1 MSSESSDSASDF
13 SDFPSEEELSEHESQ
28 LGADDDDTASRKSG
42 TAKQS
47 RIPTADF
54 PTTPGIKNQTMVSQ
68 KGNKV
73 VELRSPVLGEPDYRR
88 TLRQMTIYEYT
99 RLIGS
104 RAEMISKNE
113 PIHPKYRDVPTI
125 DLCEIAKMELD
136 DLDIPFPIEV
146 VRYVDRPSAID
157 SKIREIFNVR
167 ELDLPDQVLNAGID
181 DYLPKME
188 WAVNK
193 QL

>member
-1 MSSESSDSASDF
+1 MSSDSSDSASDF
-13 SDFPSEEELSEHESQ
+13 SEYHSEEELSEHESQ
-28 LGADDDDTASRKSG
+28 AARDDDDVVSRKSG
-42 TAKQS
+42 TTKQS
-47 RIPTADF
+47 RVPINDLQTS
-54 PTTPGIKNQTMVSQ
+54 TNVKNQILVSQ
-68 KGNKV
+68 KANKV
-73 VELRSPVLGEPDYRR
+73 IELRTPKLGEQDYRR

-113 PIHPKYRDVPTI
+113 PIHPKYRDVSTI

-146 VRYVDRPSAID
+146 VRFVDRPTAVD
-157 SKIREIFNVR
+157 SKIREIFNAR
-167 ELDLPDQVLNAGID
+167 ELELPDQVLLSGIA
-181 DYLPKME
+181 DYIPKMD
-188 WAVNK
+188 WVVNK